1 VKTNKMKKLIIM
13 IATVCAIG
21 CANPQ
26 FEQYAR
32 TRQAE
37 IAHMPN
43 AKAKQQA
50 QAELDAD
57 RNVDEQ
63 RRKDQGADSAA
74 MIGSTL
80 LFGIPGLLISD
91 IVIAANHAGSGDF
104 KRDKALNEKAKQYNA
119 QHSTTPPVARSVVAD
134 TN

>member
-1 VKTNKMKKLIIM
+1 
-13 IATVCAIG
+13 
-21 CANPQ
+21 
-26 FEQYAR
+26 
-32 TRQAE
+32 
-37 IAHMPN
+37 MPN